1 MNIVNLKLENV
12 KPATWRTGYILRP
25 EYKTLKDSMAEY
37 GWLSPILVKQD
48 DYTIIDGFFRWQLA
62 STDKKVAKKV
72 GGEIPVI
79 LVDCDEVD
87 AMIMHVRMN
96 RSKGQ
101 PVAKALS
108 RLVKRISF
116 TEKYSEGELQ
126 NLLGMGYEEFTVL
139 LDGSLLKNRKLKE
152 YKYSR
157 AWVPVEVAPEGAA
170 VSGSISIE
178 RPPTPDQ

>member
-1 MNIVNLKLENV
+1 MNIATLEIDNV
-12 KPATWRTGYILRP
+12 KPAAWRTGYILRP
-25 EYKTLKDSMAEY
+25 EYRTLKDSMADY
-37 GWLSPILVKQD
+37 GWLSPILVRKA

-72 GGEIPVI
+72 GNQIPVI

-101 PVAKALS
+101 PMAKALS
-108 RLVKRISF
+108 RLVKRIEF
-116 TEKYSEGELQ
+116 TKKYEERDLQ
-126 NLLGMGYEEFTVL
+126 NLLGMSYEEFNVL
-139 LDGSLLKNRKLKE
+139 LTGSLLKTRKLKE
-152 YKYSR
+152 YKYSK
-157 AWVPVEVAPEGAA
+157 AWVPVEVAPEGAT

>member
-1 MNIVNLKLENV
+1 MNIATLEIENV

-25 EYKTLKDSMAEY
+25 EYRTLRDSMADY
-37 GWLSPILVKQD
+37 GWLSPILVRKA

-62 STDKKVAKKV
+62 STDKKVSKKV
-72 GGEIPVI
+72 GNQIPVI

-108 RLVKRISF
+108 RLVKRIEF
-116 TEKYSEGELQ
+116 TKKYDERDLQ
-126 NLLGMGYEEFTVL
+126 NLLGMTYEEFNVL
-139 LDGSLLKNRKLKE
+139 LTGSLLKTRKLKE
-152 YKYSR
+152 YKYSK
-157 AWVPVEVAPEGAA
+157 AWVPVEVAPEDAT